1 MIARCVF
8 DFVFRLPFGVW
19 VASDGDIGFL
29 FLGLP
34 FGITLFSDFSERKVI
49 AAGDV

>member
-1 MIARCVF
+1 MVS
-8 DFVFRLPFGVW
+8 GG
-19 VASDGDIGFL
+19 DGGFC

-34 FGITLFSDFSERKVI
+34 FGIGLFADFFERKVI